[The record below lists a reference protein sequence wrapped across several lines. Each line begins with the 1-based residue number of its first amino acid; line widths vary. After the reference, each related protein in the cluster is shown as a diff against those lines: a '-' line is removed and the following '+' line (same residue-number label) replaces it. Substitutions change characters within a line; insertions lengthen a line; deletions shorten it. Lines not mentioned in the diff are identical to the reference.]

1 MTASMTAFARHETH
15 QAWGSLSWEIRSVN
29 QRYLEPSFRLPES
42 LRDLEPLL
50 RNQLRQSLSRGKLDI
65 LLKYYPSQ
73 TTGKLE
79 INTDL
84 LDQLIA
90 AADQVYSRTPAAA
103 LNPLELLNW
112 QGVIQNAPADA
123 SLEATQQVVKQAALA
138 LFERTLADLK
148 AHRLREGAELS
159 RLIEERLNQMNQHL
173 ATANNHLP
181 EALDAW
187 RNNLLERANKL
198 LIEADPARLEQELL
212 LLAQKQD
219 ITEELDRLATH
230 IKEVRLALTTQQPLG
245 RRLDFLMQEMNREA
259 NTLGSKAISIAM
271 TQVAVELKVL
281 IEQMR
286 EQIQNIE

>member
-73 TTGKLE
+73 NTGKLE

-173 ATANNHLP
+173 ATANNYLP

>member
-73 TTGKLE
+73 NTGKLE

-112 QGVIQNAPADA
+112 QGVMQNAPADA

-173 ATANNHLP
+173 ATANNYLP